1 MTRFSDAGM
10 PLEKRFADISPLAKT
25 PTLCGRFAFWSS
37 AEPWAVQPAALCCP
51 EARSAKARI
60 RLKGGQ
66 VT

>member
-51 EARSAKARI
+51 EARS
-60 RLKGGQ
+60 
-66 VT
+66 